1 MNARNSIEGA
11 LTVGIVV
18 IDSTVADVRLRS
30 SRTTGIGAM
39 LAGRPVSEALSL
51 VPMLF
56 SLCGMAQGIAA
67 VGACESATGITASP
81 AQRAAR
87 DLLIL
92 AELVDSHAWQIAM
105 EWPRLTGGD
114 PNPALLRP
122 VRNATAALVAAL
134 YPARDWNRPGGGAL
148 SPDATRLRDACSGI
162 STAIDRLTGSG
173 FNALGDADD
182 LKHWSQDSMTPAAPL
197 FAQIIADD
205 MAGFGRSGV
214 VALPDLPAD
223 WFAQRLAA
231 TLDFSGQPHLDGK
244 PADTGALQRVAATP
258 LIADLKRHH
267 GNGILARFTA
277 KLVELASLPARFSA
291 LAAGITAESAG
302 ATPLHATGTGAGI
315 ADTARGRLAHWV
327 DLEQGLVKDYRT
339 VAPNEWNFHPQGAL
353 VRGLV
358 GLPAC
363 DDLRR
368 RAGLL
373 IAALD
378 PCVPCN
384 VMIEEYAGA

>member
-56 SLCGMAQGIAA
+56 SLCGMVQGIAA
-67 VGACESATGITASP
+67 VSACESAIGITVSP
-81 AQRAAR
+81 AQQAAR

-92 AELVDSHAWQIAM
+92 AEMADSHTWQVTM

-114 PNPALLRP
+114 PNTALLLP
-122 VRNATAALVAAL
+122 VRDATAALAAAL
-134 YPARDWNRPGGGAL
+134 YPARDWNRPGGSAL
-148 SPDATRLRDACSGI
+148 SPDAARLRNACSGI

-173 FNALGDADD
+173 FNTLGDADD

-214 VALPDLPAD
+214 VALPGLPAD

-231 TLDFSGQPHLDGK
+231 RPDFFRSASFGRQ
-244 PADTGALQRVAATP
+244 TG
-258 LIADLKRHH
+258 
-267 GNGILARFTA
+267 
-277 KLVELASLPARFSA
+277 
-291 LAAGITAESAG
+291 
-302 ATPLHATGTGAGI
+302 
-315 ADTARGRLAHWV
+315 
-327 DLEQGLVKDYRT
+327 
-339 VAPNEWNFHPQGAL
+339 
-353 VRGLV
+353 
-358 GLPAC
+358 
-363 DDLRR
+363 
-368 RAGLL
+368 
-373 IAALD
+373 
-378 PCVPCN
+378 
-384 VMIEEYAGA
+384 